1 MQWVLVVMAAVAVM
15 GCGGDGSDGYWRW
28 WLVVAAAD
36 RGGGGG
42 GYIWLR
48 GILVAVNGLGRS
60 GQ

>member
-1 MQWVLVVMAAVAVM
+1 VMAAVAVM